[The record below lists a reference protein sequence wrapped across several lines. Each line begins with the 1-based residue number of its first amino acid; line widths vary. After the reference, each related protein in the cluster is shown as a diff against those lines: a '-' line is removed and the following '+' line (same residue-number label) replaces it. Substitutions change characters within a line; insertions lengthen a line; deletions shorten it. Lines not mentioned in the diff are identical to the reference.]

1 MKKEI
6 QIISDFNSELFYNYL
21 NNIIDK
27 KKYNLN
33 KPNFEMFGSS
43 CYKIINSK
51 RKNHVLIAWNR
62 AEVTI
67 KEFSNLLIKNKLSE
81 KKLFKEVDDYIN
93 LILKLSEKTENLIL
107 FSWSLPYLEKGQYLK
122 DLTDD
127 NGLSYNLNKMNLRI
141 SDAIK
146 KKSNIYLFNIDF
158 LLQKNNEPFNP
169 KLWYA
174 TKTPYNNKL
183 FEIASDDF
191 KEIIENFTI
200 PRKKLLIL
208 DLDNTLWGGVIG
220 DLGWKKINLGG
231 HNYLGEAFVDFQKK
245 IKSLKGKGIQ
255 LAIISKNDEKIALE
269 AFKKN
274 KEMILKLK
282 DFATWR
288 INWKDKA
295 QNLQEIVKELNLST
309 DSCVFIDDNINER
322 NRIKTAFPE
331 ILVPDWPNDP
341 SYYSEEF
348 LKLNCFNSNYL
359 TKEDENRT
367 QYYKDEKKREKTK
380 KNFLSHDKWLNSLK
394 IKVKIENINEENKL
408 RVLQLINKT
417 NQMNLSTRRY
427 SEKELNQILKNKRV
441 LSGTIRVKDKLG
453 DMGLVGIFIIEIK
466 QKEINVLDF
475 ILSCRAFGR
484 SLENYMFYQINLYAK
499 KNKIKK
505 VVFPYKKTKK
515 NQPTLEF
522 LKSLKLKKNGKNN
535 YIFNN
540 EFKTLKPKH
549 LN

>member
-484 SLENYMFYQINLYAK
+484 SIENYMFYQINLYAK

>member
-1 MKKEI
+1 M
-6 QIISDFNSELFYNYL
+6 
-21 NNIIDK
+21 
-27 KKYNLN
+27 
-33 KPNFEMFGSS
+33 
-43 CYKIINSK
+43 
-51 RKNHVLIAWNR
+51 
-62 AEVTI
+62 
-67 KEFSNLLIKNKLSE
+67 SE

-107 FSWSLPYLEKGQYLK
+107 FSWSLPYLEKGHYLK
-122 DLTDD
+122 DLTDV
-127 NGLSYNLNKMNLRI
+127 NGISYNLNKMNLRI

-231 HNYLGEAFVDFQKK
+231 HNYIGEAFVDFQKK

-274 KEMILKLK
+274 KEMILKLN

-367 QYYKDEKKREKTK
+367 QYYKDEKKG
-380 KNFLSHDKWLNSLK
+380 
-394 IKVKIENINEENKL
+394 EN
-408 RVLQLINKT
+408 
-417 NQMNLSTRRY
+417 
-427 SEKELNQILKNKRV
+427 
-441 LSGTIRVKDKLG
+441 
-453 DMGLVGIFIIEIK
+453 
-466 QKEINVLDF
+466 
-475 ILSCRAFGR
+475 
-484 SLENYMFYQINLYAK
+484 
-499 KNKIKK
+499 
-505 VVFPYKKTKK
+505 
-515 NQPTLEF
+515 
-522 LKSLKLKKNGKNN
+522 
-535 YIFNN
+535 
-540 EFKTLKPKH
+540 
-549 LN
+549 

>member
-27 KKYNLN
+27 KIYNLN

-51 RKNHVLIAWNR
+51 GKNHVLIAWNR

-67 KEFSNLLIKNKLSE
+67 KEFSNLLIENKLSE

-158 LLQKNNEPFNP
+158 LLQKNDEPFNP

-220 DLGWKKINLGG
+220 DIGWKKINLGG

-394 IKVKIENINEENKL
+394 IKVKTENINEENKL

-484 SLENYMFYQINLYAK
+484 SIENYMFYQINLYAK

-522 LKSLKLKKNGKNN
+522 LKSLKLKKNDKNN

>member
-27 KKYNLN
+27 KIYNLN

-51 RKNHVLIAWNR
+51 GKNHVLIAWNR

-67 KEFSNLLIKNKLSE
+67 KEFSNLLIENKLSE

-158 LLQKNNEPFNP
+158 LLQKNDEPFNP

-269 AFKKN
+269 AFRKN

-367 QYYKDEKKREKTK
+367 QYYKDERKREKTK

-394 IKVKIENINEENKL
+394 IKVKTENINEENKL

-484 SLENYMFYQINLYAK
+484 SIENYMFYQINLYAK

-522 LKSLKLKKNGKNN
+522 LKSLKLKKNDKNN

>member
-27 KKYNLN
+27 KTYNLN
-33 KPNFEMFGSS
+33 KPNFEMFASS

-67 KEFSNLLIKNKLSE
+67 KEFSNLLMENKLSE

-107 FSWSLPYLEKGQYLK
+107 FSWSLPYLEKGHYLK
-122 DLTDD
+122 DLTDV
-127 NGLSYNLNKMNLRI
+127 NGLSYNLNQMNLRI

-183 FEIASDDF
+183 FEIASVDF

-231 HNYLGEAFVDFQKK
+231 HNYIGEAFIDFQKK

-274 KEMILKLK
+274 KEMILKLN

-427 SEKELNQILKNKRV
+427 SEKELNQILKDKRV
-441 LSGTIRVKDKLG
+441 FSGTIRVKDKLG

-484 SLENYMFYQINLYAK
+484 SIENYMFYQINLYAK

-505 VVFPYKKTKK
+505 VVFRYKKTKK

-522 LKSLKLKKNGKNN
+522 LKSLKLKKNDKNN

-540 EFKTLKPKH
+540 EFKILKPKH

>member
-27 KKYNLN
+27 KIYNLN

-51 RKNHVLIAWNR
+51 GKNHVLIAWNR

-67 KEFSNLLIKNKLSE
+67 KEFSNLLIENKLSE

-158 LLQKNNEPFNP
+158 LLQKNDEPFNP

-231 HNYLGEAFVDFQKK
+231 HNYLGEAFVDFKKK

-269 AFKKN
+269 AFRKN

-367 QYYKDEKKREKTK
+367 QYYKDERKREKTK

-394 IKVKIENINEENKL
+394 IKVKTENINEENKL

-484 SLENYMFYQINLYAK
+484 SIENYMFYQINLYAK

-522 LKSLKLKKNGKNN
+522 LKSLKLKKNDKNN

>member
-27 KKYNLN
+27 KTYNLN
-33 KPNFEMFGSS
+33 KPNFEMFASS

-67 KEFSNLLIKNKLSE
+67 KEFSNLLMENKLSE

-107 FSWSLPYLEKGQYLK
+107 FSWSLPYLEKGHYLK
-122 DLTDD
+122 DLTDV
-127 NGLSYNLNKMNLRI
+127 NGLSYNLNQMNLRI

-183 FEIASDDF
+183 FEIASVDF

-231 HNYLGEAFVDFQKK
+231 HNYIGEAFIDFQKK

-274 KEMILKLK
+274 KEMILKLN

-427 SEKELNQILKNKRV
+427 SEKELNQILKDKRV
-441 LSGTIRVKDKLG
+441 FSGTIRVKDKLG
-453 DMGLVGIFIIEIK
+453 DMGLVGIFIIEVK

-484 SLENYMFYQINLYAK
+484 SIENYMFYQINLYAK

-505 VVFPYKKTKK
+505 VVFRYKKTKK

-522 LKSLKLKKNGKNN
+522 LKSLKLKKNDKNN

-540 EFKTLKPKH
+540 EFKILKPKH

>member
-33 KPNFEMFGSS
+33 KPNFEMFASS

-67 KEFSNLLIKNKLSE
+67 KEFSNLLMESKLSE

-107 FSWSLPYLEKGQYLK
+107 FSWSLPYLEKGHYLK
-122 DLTDD
+122 DLTDV
-127 NGLSYNLNKMNLRI
+127 NGISYNLNKMNLRI

-231 HNYLGEAFVDFQKK
+231 HNYIGEAFLDFQKK

-274 KEMILKLK
+274 KEMILKLN

-427 SEKELNQILKNKRV
+427 SEKELNQILKDKRV
-441 LSGTIRVKDKLG
+441 FSGTIRVKDKLG

-484 SLENYMFYQINLYAK
+484 SIENYMFYQINLYAK
-499 KNKIKK
+499 KNRIKK
-505 VVFPYKKTKK
+505 VVFRYKKTKK

-522 LKSLKLKKNGKNN
+522 LKSLKLKKNDKNN

-540 EFKTLKPKH
+540 EFKILKPKH

>member
-33 KPNFEMFGSS
+33 KPNFEMFASS

-67 KEFSNLLIKNKLSE
+67 KEFSNLLMESKLSE

-107 FSWSLPYLEKGQYLK
+107 FSWSLPYLEKGHYLK
-122 DLTDD
+122 DLTDV
-127 NGLSYNLNKMNLRI
+127 NGISYNLNKMNLRI

-231 HNYLGEAFVDFQKK
+231 HNYIGEAFVDFQKK

-274 KEMILKLK
+274 KEMILKLN

-427 SEKELNQILKNKRV
+427 SEKELNQILKDKRV
-441 LSGTIRVKDKLG
+441 FSGTIRVKDKLG

-484 SLENYMFYQINLYAK
+484 SIENYMFYQINLYAK
-499 KNKIKK
+499 KNRIKK
-505 VVFPYKKTKK
+505 VVFRYKKTKK

-522 LKSLKLKKNGKNN
+522 LKSLKLKKNDKNN

-540 EFKTLKPKH
+540 EFKILKPKH

>member
-33 KPNFEMFGSS
+33 KPNFEMFASS

-67 KEFSNLLIKNKLSE
+67 KEFSNLLMENKLSE

-107 FSWSLPYLEKGQYLK
+107 FSWSLPYLEKGHYLK
-122 DLTDD
+122 DLTDV

-183 FEIASDDF
+183 FEIASVDF

-231 HNYLGEAFVDFQKK
+231 HNYIGEAFVDFQKK

-274 KEMILKLK
+274 KEMILKLN

-427 SEKELNQILKNKRV
+427 SEKELNQILKDKRV
-441 LSGTIRVKDKLG
+441 FSGTIRVKDKLG

-484 SLENYMFYQINLYAK
+484 SIENYMFYQINLYAK
-499 KNKIKK
+499 KNRIKK
-505 VVFPYKKTKK
+505 VVFRYKKTKK

-522 LKSLKLKKNGKNN
+522 LKSLKLKKNDKNN

-540 EFKTLKPKH
+540 EFKILKPKH

>member
-33 KPNFEMFGSS
+33 KPNFEMFASS

-51 RKNHVLIAWNR
+51 RKSHVLIAWNR
-62 AEVTI
+62 AEVII
-67 KEFSNLLIKNKLSE
+67 KEFSNLLMESKLSE

-107 FSWSLPYLEKGQYLK
+107 FSWSLPYLEKGHYLK
-122 DLTDD
+122 DLTDV
-127 NGLSYNLNKMNLRI
+127 NGISYNLNKMNLRI

-231 HNYLGEAFVDFQKK
+231 HNYIGEAFVDFQKK

-274 KEMILKLK
+274 KEMILKLN

-427 SEKELNQILKNKRV
+427 SEKELNQILKDKRV
-441 LSGTIRVKDKLG
+441 FSGTIRVKDKLG

-484 SLENYMFYQINLYAK
+484 SIENYMFYQINLYAK
-499 KNKIKK
+499 KNRIKK
-505 VVFPYKKTKK
+505 VVFRYKKTKK

-522 LKSLKLKKNGKNN
+522 LKSLKLKKNDKNN

-540 EFKTLKPKH
+540 EFKILKPKH

>member
-27 KKYNLN
+27 KTYNLN
-33 KPNFEMFGSS
+33 KPNFEMFASS

-67 KEFSNLLIKNKLSE
+67 KEFSNLLMENKLSE

-107 FSWSLPYLEKGQYLK
+107 FSWSLPYLEKGHYLK
-122 DLTDD
+122 DLTDV
-127 NGLSYNLNKMNLRI
+127 NGISYNLNKMNLRI

-183 FEIASDDF
+183 FEIASVDF

-231 HNYLGEAFVDFQKK
+231 HNYIGEAFVDFQKK

-274 KEMILKLK
+274 KEMILKLN

-427 SEKELNQILKNKRV
+427 SEKELNQILKDKRV
-441 LSGTIRVKDKLG
+441 FSGTIRVKDKLG

-484 SLENYMFYQINLYAK
+484 SIENYMFYQINLYAK
-499 KNKIKK
+499 KNRIKK
-505 VVFPYKKTKK
+505 VVFRYKKTKK

-522 LKSLKLKKNGKNN
+522 LKSLKLKKNDKNN

-540 EFKTLKPKH
+540 EFKILKPKH

>member
-27 KKYNLN
+27 KIYNLN
-33 KPNFEMFGSS
+33 RPNFEMFASS

-51 RKNHVLIAWNR
+51 RKKHVLIAWNR
-62 AEVTI
+62 AEATI
-67 KEFSNLLIKNKLSE
+67 KEFSNLLTENKLSE

-107 FSWSLPYLEKGQYLK
+107 FSWALPYLEKGHYLK
-122 DLTDD
+122 DLTDA

-146 KKSNIYLFNIDF
+146 KKSNIFLFNIDF
-158 LLQKNNEPFNP
+158 LFQKNNEPFNP

-174 TKTPYNNKL
+174 TKTPYNNNL
-183 FEIASDDF
+183 FEIASYDF

-208 DLDNTLWGGVIG
+208 DLDNTLWGGEIG

-231 HNYLGEAFVDFQKK
+231 HNYIGEAFVDFQKK

-274 KEMILKLK
+274 KEMILKLN

-288 INWKDKA
+288 INWRDKA

-331 ILVPDWPNDP
+331 ILVPDWPSDP
-341 SYYSEEF
+341 SYYSDEF

-367 QYYKDEKKREKTK
+367 QYYKDEKKREKFK

-394 IKVKIENINEENKL
+394 IKVKIESINEENKL

-427 SEKELNQILKNKRV
+427 SEKELNQILKDKRV
-441 LSGTIRVKDKLG
+441 FSGTIRVKDKLG

-484 SLENYMFYQINLYAK
+484 SIENYMFYQINLYAK

-505 VVFPYKKTKK
+505 VVFRYKKTKK

-522 LKSLKLKKNGKNN
+522 LKSLKLKKNDKNN

-540 EFKTLKPKH
+540 EFKILKPKH

>member
-1 MKKEI
+1 M
-6 QIISDFNSELFYNYL
+6 
-21 NNIIDK
+21 
-27 KKYNLN
+27 
-33 KPNFEMFGSS
+33 
-43 CYKIINSK
+43 
-51 RKNHVLIAWNR
+51 
-62 AEVTI
+62 
-67 KEFSNLLIKNKLSE
+67 
-81 KKLFKEVDDYIN
+81 
-93 LILKLSEKTENLIL
+93 ILKLSEKTENLIL
-107 FSWSLPYLEKGQYLK
+107 FSWSLPYLEKGHYLK
-122 DLTDD
+122 DLTDV
-127 NGLSYNLNKMNLRI
+127 NGISNNLNKMNLRI

-231 HNYLGEAFVDFQKK
+231 HNYIGEAFVDFQKK

-274 KEMILKLK
+274 KEMILKLN

-427 SEKELNQILKNKRV
+427 SEKELNQILKDKRV
-441 LSGTIRVKDKLG
+441 FSGTIRVKDKLG

-484 SLENYMFYQINLYAK
+484 SIENYMFYQINLYAK
-499 KNKIKK
+499 KNRIKK
-505 VVFPYKKTKK
+505 VVFRYKKQKK
-515 NQPTLEF
+515 ISQL
-522 LKSLKLKKNGKNN
+522 
-535 YIFNN
+535 
-540 EFKTLKPKH
+540 
-549 LN
+549 LNF

>member
-27 KKYNLN
+27 KIYNLN

-51 RKNHVLIAWNR
+51 GKNHVLIAWNR

-67 KEFSNLLIKNKLSE
+67 KEFSNLLIENKLSE

-158 LLQKNNEPFNP
+158 LLQKNDEPFNP

-269 AFKKN
+269 AFRKN

-394 IKVKIENINEENKL
+394 IKVKTENINEENKL

-484 SLENYMFYQINLYAK
+484 SIENYMFYQINLYAK

-522 LKSLKLKKNGKNN
+522 LKSLKLKKNDKNN